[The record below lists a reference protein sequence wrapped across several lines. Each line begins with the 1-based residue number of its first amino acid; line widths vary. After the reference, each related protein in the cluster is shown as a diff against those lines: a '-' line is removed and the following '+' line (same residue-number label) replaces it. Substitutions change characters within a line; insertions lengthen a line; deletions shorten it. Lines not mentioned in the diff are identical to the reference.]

1 MDKLTL
7 GAALFIIGIGVLIES
22 LFADGIGIGNNSIFG
37 QYQIIGTFAGGAFT
51 ATGLFLMFK
60 AW

>member
-1 MDKLTL
+1 MDKMTS

-22 LFADGIGIGNNSIFG
+22 LFADGIGIGNNPLFG
-37 QYQIIGTFAGGAFT
+37 QFQVIGTIAGGAFT
-51 ATGLFLMFK
+51 ASGLYLMYK